1 EGSPIPA
8 DSTEAPEKWHRDHIG
23 RIVISRLDE
32 GDLRRAARETGGVYQ
47 PWSPTVA
54 QSLALDLARLSQ
66 RPITSSDARERVDRF
81 QWPLALAIVFLAL
94 EQLLRMLPPRRA
106 TA

>member
-1 EGSPIPA
+1 
-8 DSTEAPEKWHRDHIG
+8 
-23 RIVISRLDE
+23 
-32 GDLRRAARETGGVYQ
+32 
-47 PWSPTVA
+47 VA

-66 RPITSSDARERVDRF
+66 RPITSGDARERVDRF